1 MLSGSEAKREY
12 LTVEEVK
19 RLIATPCRRDDMKAA
34 FLFSC
39 FCGLRIMDIKTC
51 VGNTLV
57 KREQVAG
64 RNTAV

>member
-39 FCGLRIMDIKTC
+39 FAVCALWTSKLVLEHISKT
-51 VGNTLV
+51 GTG
-57 KREQVAG
+57 G
-64 RNTAV
+64 R

>member
-34 FLFSC
+34 FC
-39 FCGLRIMDIKTC
+39 FPVLRFAHYGHQK
-51 VGNTLV
+51 LV
-57 KREQVAG
+57 LE
-64 RNTAV
+64 TH